1 MNLERIFKNLILL
14 YPVLFVLTLPLLVYI
29 DWDIPVESYTETT
42 TSEMIYILLA
52 VVFFIN
58 LYFLYKFKPIGKTL
72 FIPLLIIMLL
82 FEIPVPYE
90 SLVMTPGY
98 EHIGRL
104 LTGIDYMLIGMII
117 ALLYFTDIK
126 DKFKET

>member
-42 TSEMIYILLA
+42 TNEMIYILLA

-98 EHIGRL
+98 EYIDSLIVYIEGI
-104 LTGIDYMLIGMII
+104 LTGMII
-117 ALLYFTDIK
+117 ALLYFTNIK
-126 DKFKET
+126 DKFKKT

>member
-42 TSEMIYILLA
+42 TNGSILILLA

-82 FEIPVPYE
+82 FENPVPYE

-98 EHIGRL
+98 EYIDSLIAYIEGI
-104 LTGIDYMLIGMII
+104 LTGMII
-117 ALLYFTDIK
+117 ALLYFTNIK
-126 DKFKET
+126 DKFKKT

>member
-1 MNLERIFKNLILL
+1 MNLEKIFKNLILI
-14 YPVLFVLTLPLLVYI
+14 YPVLIVLILSLITYI
-29 DWDIPVESYTETT
+29 DWDIPVESYAETT
-42 TSEMIYILLA
+42 TIETITLLL
-52 VVFFIN
+52 FSIWLIN

-98 EHIGRL
+98 EYIDSLIVYIEGI
-104 LTGIDYMLIGMII
+104 LTGMII
-117 ALLYFTDIK
+117 ALLYFTNIK
-126 DKFKET
+126 DKFKKT

>member
-14 YPVLFVLTLPLLVYI
+14 YPVLVVMIVFISVYI

-42 TSEMIYILLA
+42 TSEMIYIPLVA
-52 VVFFIN
+52 FVIN
-58 LYFLYKFKPIGKTL
+58 LYLLYKFKPIGKTL
-72 FIPLLIIMLL
+72 FIPLLIIFLL
-82 FEIPVPYE
+82 FENSVPYE

-98 EHIGRL
+98 EYIDSLIAYIEGI
-104 LTGIDYMLIGMII
+104 LTGMII

-126 DKFKET
+126 NKFKKT

>member
-14 YPVLFVLTLPLLVYI
+14 YPVIIVLIISLITYI
-29 DWDIPVESYTETT
+29 DWDIPVESYAETTTTETT
-42 TSEMIYILLA
+42 ILLL
-52 VVFFIN
+52 FSIWLIN

-82 FEIPVPYE
+82 FENPVPYE

-98 EHIGRL
+98 EYIEPLIAYIEGI
-104 LTGIDYMLIGMII
+104 LTGMII
-117 ALLYFTDIK
+117 ALLYFTNIK
-126 DKFKET
+126 DKFKKT

>member
-1 MNLERIFKNLILL
+1 MSLERIFKNLILL

-42 TSEMIYILLA
+42 TNEMIYILLA

-82 FEIPVPYE
+82 FENPVPYE

-98 EHIGRL
+98 EYIDSLIAYIEGI
-104 LTGIDYMLIGMII
+104 LTGMII

>member
-14 YPVLFVLTLPLLVYI
+14 YPVLVVMIVFISVYI

-42 TSEMIYILLA
+42 TSEMIYIPLVA
-52 VVFFIN
+52 FVIN
-58 LYFLYKFKPIGKTL
+58 LYLLYKFKPIGKTL
-72 FIPLLIIMLL
+72 FIPLLIIFLL
-82 FEIPVPYE
+82 FENSVPYE

-98 EHIGRL
+98 EYIDSLIAYIEGI
-104 LTGIDYMLIGMII
+104 LTGMII

-126 DKFKET
+126 DKFKKT